1 MKELF
6 SKKVLSI
13 ITVSSL
19 SLAVGAW
26 AYADDALK
34 QISAYQN
41 AGITIKVNGSSVD
54 LSSEDGMMYPIIY
67 EGHSYVPAK
76 ALAEAMGGTV
86 KWNNDTKS
94 VEVTTG
100 GAVPSGAGIPSKDNS
115 STAPAAKPAAGTGKG
130 PVAFYTPATPA
141 STMFEENKKA
151 AAEVLKLYA
160 HALKTGSTTELEAW
174 MKNNFQESEWG
185 STSYET
191 ASSGLSRT
199 LEAYREEYDDQVL
212 RALADSLISKA
223 DSLAF
228 NEESEY
234 SDDTYAKDLEYFVD
248 VEGSGERG
256 MFGVYFFYKLNQDT
270 NKFYF
275 GQAAFY

>member
-6 SKKVLSI
+6 SKKVLSVL
-13 ITVSSL
+13 TVSSL

-41 AGITIKVNGSSVD
+41 AGISIKVNGSSID

-86 KWNNDTKS
+86 KWNNDAKA
-94 VEVTTG
+94 VEVTSG
-100 GAVPSGAGIPSKDNS
+100 GSPSSSAGIPNKDNS
-115 STAPAAKPAAGTGKG
+115 TPASKPAASTGKA
-130 PVAFYTPATPA
+130 PVAFYTPSTPA
-141 STMFEENKKA
+141 STMYEENKKA

-160 HALKTGSTTELEAW
+160 DALKTGSTTALESW
-174 MKNNFQESEWG
+174 MKNSFQESEWG

-199 LEAYREEYDDQVL
+199 IEAYREEYDEQVL
-212 RALADSLISKA
+212 GAFADSLVSKA
-223 DSLAF
+223 NSLSFSEDSK
-228 NEESEY
+228 S
-234 SDDTYAKDLEYFVD
+234 SDDTYSKDLEYFID
-248 VEGSGERG
+248 VEGAGYKG
-256 MFGVYFFYKLNQDT
+256 KLGVYFFYKLNQDT